1 MKPLPPRAPATRVS
15 RKLPGCRAFT
25 LTEMLLAIAIVA
37 SLAAMLVPAVGTMQ
51 RKAAMAADLNNLS
64 QIGSALSAFA
74 AENGGRI
81 PNTSL
86 LLAGTSTGAGQ
97 PDRPSFMESV
107 DRMMPADR
115 QFNSTSIYNW
125 QRRKIWFSKSH
136 AKMPP
141 GQSFAS
147 SQYYWGTAWG
157 MNTFL
162 WNNAAPLNG
171 ANSFDGYLNRAPN
184 FSKLVLVGE
193 KNRNGGHE
201 FDPRIAPTFESNVE
215 SNYRISREKKALY
228 LFGDFHVE
236 LIEGDQSVIA
246 HPEYKSYSPEN
257 RLYYAW

>member
-1 MKPLPPRAPATRVS
+1 MKAFFPCVRPDCASGRS
-15 RKLPGCRAFT
+15 PGCGAFT
-25 LTEMLLAIAIVA
+25 LTEMLLAIAIVG
-37 SLAAMLVPAVGTMQ
+37 SLAAMLVPAVGMMQ

-64 QIGSALSAFA
+64 RIGTALSAFA
-74 AENGGRI
+74 AENGGRV
-81 PNTSL
+81 PNNSL
-86 LLAGTSTGAGQ
+86 PIAGTSSGPGQ

-107 DRMMPADR
+107 DRMMAPDR
-115 QFNSTSIYNW
+115 QFNTASIYNW
-125 QRRKIWFSKSH
+125 QRRKIWYSKSH
-136 AKMPP
+136 AKMPA
-141 GQSFAS
+141 GQSFPS

-157 MNTFL
+157 MNSFL

-171 ANSFDGYLNRAPN
+171 ANAFDGYLNRAPN

-201 FDPRIAPTFESNVE
+201 FDPRIAPTFEPDVE
-215 SNYRISREKKALY
+215 SNYRISRENKALY

-246 HPEYKSYSPEN
+246 HPEYRSYSPEN